1 MKFLFLRPALH
12 MLPLALAFTL
22 GTLAQATDPTPPIA
36 ASESSL
42 RDDLSILF
50 NLEGIDPEA
59 VKVEARFIR
68 FANKEV
74 NTFQRTTGS
83 FPVDRGIQFDPLSQ
97 TQILVKGMP
106 DFARSLP
113 NGYYGQILTFYAE
126 HPTSGLLVRIQHP
139 QFFRAYRGRI
149 KPVSFEDYSA
159 KFDRKTLVTQKN
171 GEREIAGKGR
181 VAQRIHA
188 PQIEGYD
195 KPIESGERYSQPSY
209 VERNEY

>member
-1 MKFLFLRPALH
+1 MKFLSLRPTLFT
-12 MLPLALAFTL
+12 LPLALGLTL
-22 GTLAQATDPTPPIA
+22 GTPAQATDPTPPIA
-36 ASESSL
+36 ASESFL

-50 NLEGIDPEA
+50 NLEGIDAEA

-74 NTFQRTTGS
+74 NTYQRTTGS
-83 FPVDRGIQFDPLSQ
+83 FPVDRGIEVNPLSETKIQ
-97 TQILVKGMP
+97 VKGMP
-106 DFARSLP
+106 TFARSLP
-113 NGYYGQILTFYAE
+113 NGYYGQILTLYAE
-126 HPTSGLLVRIQHP
+126 HLTSGGLVRIQHP

-159 KFDRKTLVTQKN
+159 KFDRKTLATQKN
-171 GEREIAGKGR
+171 GERELAGKGR

-188 PQIEGYD
+188 PRIEGYD

-209 VERNEY
+209 AERNEY